1 MPFGRRAGEQG
12 PRRVPRQEIEGT
24 FTDGWVIESVET
36 SRFEVRPDPKEPGDG
51 EGGPK
56 AWIVVVRRAG

>member
-1 MPFGRRAGEQG
+1 
-12 PRRVPRQEIEGT
+12 VPRQEIEGT